1 MTRLIVA
8 ASKSEARF
16 WVQDLA
22 ALVSIGAFIWVVGT
36 WAVIAHSALAG

>member
-1 MTRLIVA
+1 MTRLIAA

-22 ALVSIGAFIWVVGT
+22 ALVSIGAFIWVAGT
-36 WAVIAHSALAG
+36 WAAIAQAALVG